1 MGEPPLHCKL
11 RCNFRPSVH
20 SFPWVFCGD
29 VGFRSGAQW
38 SRGNRRRWQMDRQGN
53 EAHDNT
59 RRAYERAQNLR
70 EEEFRRGARE
80 RGPLRRP
87 ELSDFILEDKIGS
100 NGDCRGDLSLAH
112 PPNPVFER

>member
-1 MGEPPLHCKL
+1 MRVG
-11 RCNFRPSVH
+11 
-20 SFPWVFCGD
+20 CGD
-29 VGFRSGAQW
+29 Q
-38 SRGNRRRWQMDRQGN
+38 RRWQMDRQGN
-53 EAHDNT
+53 DAHDNT